1 MSGRRLTRE
10 MSEIPLT
17 QPIRYGAA
25 ARPGFT
31 TALLRGLGRQCPS
44 CGRGALLRGYLKPH
58 EHCPGCGLAFEP
70 LRSDDA
76 APYFTILIVG
86 HIVVPLVLL
95 IEQQWAPAVWLQL
108 VIWLPATAIL
118 TLALL
123 PFVKGGVMAAIWS
136 LKAKDPS
143 ER

>member
-1 MSGRRLTRE
+1 MSGDPRN
-10 MSEIPLT
+10 SESHLT
-17 QPIRYGAA
+17 QTSTYPAG
-25 ARPGFT
+25 RPGFMA
-31 TALLRGLGRQCPS
+31 ALLRGLARRCPN

-58 EHCPGCGLAFEP
+58 ENCASCGLAFAP

-95 IEQQWAPAVWLQL
+95 VEQHMAPPVPVQL
-108 VIWLPATAIL
+108 AIWLPATALL

-143 ER
+143 EP

>member
-1 MSGRRLTRE
+1 
-10 MSEIPLT
+10 LT
-17 QPIRYGAA
+17 QSSYSPA
-25 ARPGFT
+25 ARPSFMG
-31 TALLRGLGRQCPS
+31 ALLRGLGRRCPN
-44 CGRGALLRGYLKPH
+44 CGRGPLLRGYLKPH
-58 EHCPGCGLAFEP
+58 DNCPSCGLAFAP

-95 IEQQWAPAVWLQL
+95 VEQHLAPPVPLQL
-108 VIWLPATAIL
+108 AIWLPVTALL
-118 TLALL
+118 TLGLL